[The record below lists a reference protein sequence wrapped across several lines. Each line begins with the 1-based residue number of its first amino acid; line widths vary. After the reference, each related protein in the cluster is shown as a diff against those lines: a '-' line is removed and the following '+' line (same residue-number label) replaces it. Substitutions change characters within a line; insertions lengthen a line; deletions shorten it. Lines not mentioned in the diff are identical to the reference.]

1 MVIERARALAATL
14 ALLVGT
20 LALVGADQP
29 REPYTID
36 AIIPL
41 TGSSA
46 YSGQIHATSLRIY
59 ESVANASG
67 GIRGRPVHFEIHD
80 DHSSPVIAVQ
90 LVTELLA
97 KNPQLIMGSTY
108 IAGCA
113 AEEPLVRNGPVE
125 FCFSP
130 GLVTT
135 QHNVFASS
143 VANTYIIPAT
153 LKFIRERKYARLAV
167 ISATDASGSVA
178 DRITLTALARPENKN
193 LAAVDYEHFNPTDIS
208 VSAQTARI
216 KAGNPQAIIVYATGS
231 AFGTV
236 LRALNDAGVNI
247 PVFTS
252 AVNMNP
258 IQLAQYS
265 NFLPKELIFN
275 TTLAFARDQVRDRDL
290 RASIDEFYAGY
301 RRAGLEPSPE
311 SSLSWDPAKIVVA
324 SLRAL
329 GLDATGSQL
338 ADFIGNLHG
347 FAGASGIYDFRNSDH
362 HGLTDAAL
370 AFVKW
375 VPSDKSFAVVSKP
388 GGSPL

>member
-1 MVIERARALAATL
+1 VAYRTA
-14 ALLVGT
+14 
-20 LALVGADQP
+20 
-29 REPYTID
+29 
-36 AIIPL
+36 
-41 TGSSA
+41 SSTA
-46 YSGQIHATSLRIY
+46 SAY

-153 LKFIRERKYARLAV
+153 LKFIRERKYARVAV

-178 DRITLTALARPENKN
+178 DKITLSALARPEDKN
-193 LAAVDYEHFNPTDIS
+193 LTAVDYEHFNPTDIS

-275 TTLAFARDQVRDRDL
+275 GEDRGRKLTSAGSRRDRQSACRLYRKPAWLRRGERDL
-290 RASIDEFYAGY
+290 RFSQQRSPRSYGCC
-301 RRAGLEPSPE
+301 AGLREM
-311 SSLSWDPAKIVVA
+311 
-324 SLRAL
+324 
-329 GLDATGSQL
+329 GS
-338 ADFIGNLHG
+338 
-347 FAGASGIYDFRNSDH
+347 RR
-362 HGLTDAAL
+362 
-370 AFVKW
+370 
-375 VPSDKSFAVVSKP
+375 
-388 GGSPL
+388 